1 MSEAGFKQLFSMC
14 SAAAGREWGGGFC
27 RGHSAPSR
35 GMWHCHA
42 PSMEQVDPALQA
54 CSII

>member
-27 RGHSAPSR
+27 RGHSAPS
-35 GMWHCHA
+35 GGTWHCHA